1 MTLKI
6 AEQIWEELP
15 EAHSLNCEYFLSNR
29 DSLPLRTVK
38 LGELLREE
46 KSRIYGPFNA
56 ELVHWLMILSQKEQ
70 RVPQMFKLSHDA
82 DGREYLEY

>member
-1 MTLKI
+1 MK
-6 AEQIWEELP
+6 EQIWEQEP
-15 EAHSLNCEYFLSNR
+15 HSHALECEYFLSNK
-29 DSLPLRTVK
+29 DTLPLSII
-38 LGELLREE
+38 ELDTLQAEE

-56 ELVHWLMILSQKEQ
+56 ELVHWLMTLAQREQ